1 MNEESLGRAN
11 RLLAAVAAKV
21 ALGEVFAGAP
31 ADIGRA
37 AGIED
42 PLAVARAM
50 RALLSRGRLEATDSG
65 YLLRDV
71 SPVRP
76 DEKGTTPPRSR
87 PERASRAATDGGSA
101 ATTYS
106 EVGREAIDRLIE
118 LGKEVATLRAEV
130 RTAREEVRTA
140 RASRIEAEH
149 RAETLGNRV
158 HELEGRAEM
167 AESNLRTLLA
177 TARTGGGKDSPLATG
192 EMEAILGVLK
202 GETENAS

>member
-11 RLLAAVAAKV
+11 GLLAAVAAKV
-21 ALGEVFAGAP
+21 AMGEVFAGAP

-50 RALLSRGRLEATDSG
+50 RALLSRGRLEATDGG
-65 YLLRDV
+65 YRLRDA
-71 SPVRP
+71 SPIRA
-76 DEKGTTPPRSR
+76 DEKGTTPPRQK
-87 PERASRAATDGGSA
+87 PARAARTVSSDGTA
-101 ATTYS
+101 PTTYS

-118 LGKEVATLRAEV
+118 LGSEVATLRAEV
-130 RTAREEVRTA
+130 RTAREEVRSA
-140 RASRIEAEH
+140 RASRIEAEQ
-149 RAETLGNRV
+149 RAESLVGRV

-167 AESNLRTLLA
+167 AENNLRTLLA
-177 TARTGGGKDSPLATG
+177 TARGGGKDSPIATG